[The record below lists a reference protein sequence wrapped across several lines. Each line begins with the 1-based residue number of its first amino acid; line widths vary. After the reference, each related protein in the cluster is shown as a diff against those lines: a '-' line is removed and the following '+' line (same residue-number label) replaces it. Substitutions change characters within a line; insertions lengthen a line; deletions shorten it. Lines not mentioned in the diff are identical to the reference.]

1 MTIFRKEKED
11 TNIIIC
17 SNGKKKIHRKQ
28 HILKGE
34 DDIFSKMPCPP
45 VLNDISVDIFR

>member
-1 MTIFRKEKED
+1 MTIFKKEKED

-28 HILKGE
+28 HILTKFWAHLRK
-34 DDIFSKMPCPP
+34 IKQN
-45 VLNDISVDIFR
+45 LNSV